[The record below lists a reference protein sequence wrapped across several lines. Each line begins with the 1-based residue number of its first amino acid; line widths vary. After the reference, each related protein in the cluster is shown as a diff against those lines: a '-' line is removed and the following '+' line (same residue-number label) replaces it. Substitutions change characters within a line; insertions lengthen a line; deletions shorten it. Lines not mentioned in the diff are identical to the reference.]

1 MNGTIEA
8 GSASGVGTSFL
19 NQEFPDATP
28 PNNLLAPFWRDL
40 NPCAG
45 GNLYVAILNSGA
57 FQWTVYEW
65 EDIQHFGSTD
75 AATFQ
80 VWVLN
85 DGSPTGVLPQ
95 AHFTYGRLDNT
106 TVGATVGA
114 ENMDGTIGDAMFY
127 DGAGI
132 PPQVGVDVHVNTLD
146 GGSATLGFQ
155 VETDCS
161 VDTVVNQGDLS
172 NSGANEVAIAA
183 TSCE

>member
-1 MNGTIEA
+1 
-8 GSASGVGTSFL
+8 
-19 NQEFPDATP
+19 
-28 PNNLLAPFWRDL
+28 
-40 NPCAG
+40 
-45 GNLYVAILNSGA
+45 
-57 FQWTVYEW
+57 
-65 EDIQHFGSTD
+65 
-75 AATFQ
+75 
-80 VWVLN
+80 
-85 DGSPTGVLPQ
+85 
-95 AHFTYGRLDNT
+95 
-106 TVGATVGA
+106 
-114 ENMDGTIGDAMFY
+114 MFY